1 MSENGE
7 SPSIYGAIVR
17 HMSPLDSP
25 NMPSTAVCEI
35 ARLSRD
41 ARFDGVFFT
50 AVLSTRIYCR
60 PVCPARPPKT
70 ENVQYYPS
78 AAAAQAQGFRPCLRC
93 RPELAPGNHLWL
105 PGEHLV
111 SRALKLINEGFL
123 ADQSLDA
130 LAERLNVGARQLRR
144 LFVQYLGAPPIA
156 VHATQRLLF
165 AKQLLTETHLS
176 ITEVAMASGFRSVR
190 RFNAAFADANHA
202 EPRAFRRSAKT
213 PVSKALVLRLG
224 YRPPYDFKAVLA
236 FLKTRALPGIE
247 CVDEHSYQRVFGAV
261 DSPGWLR
268 ISAWSSE
275 QPALRLEL
283 VNVQP
288 KEMLGVVTRIRR
300 MFDLDA
306 DPLAI
311 SHTLRVSP
319 MLAPLIERYP
329 GLRLPGGWDGF
340 EVAVRAVLGQQV
352 SVAAARTLASRIV
365 QRYGTPIDAPGP
377 SQLNRLFPSPESMVG
392 ADLGQMGVT
401 KARVSTIQGVARALI
416 EGRVDFRIEQPLDR
430 FIHSWVQLPGIG
442 EWTAH
447 YIAMRVLKHP
457 DAFPA
462 ADLILR
468 RQASPSATPLTT
480 QTLQT
485 MADSWRPWRA
495 YSVMYLWRAATDSAA
510 AQRNCI

>member
-1 MSENGE
+1 MTSENGE
-7 SPSIYGAIVR
+7 NQPNRGAILR
-17 HMSPLDSP
+17 PMNTDEGLATPSP
-25 NMPSTAVCEI
+25 AACEI

-50 AVLSTRIYCR
+50 AVLTTRIYCR
-60 PVCPARPPKT
+60 PVCPARAPKA
-70 ENVQYYPS
+70 ENVVYYPS

-105 PGEHLV
+105 QGEHLV
-111 SRALKLINEGFL
+111 SRALKLINEGY
-123 ADQSLDA
+123 
-130 LAERLNVGARQLRR
+130 LAEHSLEMLAMRLDIGARQLRR
-144 LFVQYLGAPPIA
+144 LFVKYLGAPPMA

-165 AKQLLTETHLS
+165 AKQLLTETHLT
-176 ITEVAMASGFRSVR
+176 ITEVAMASGFGSLR
-190 RFNAAFADANHA
+190 RFNSAFAEANHA
-202 EPRAFRRSAKT
+202 EPRAFRRSPKARAD
-213 PVSKALVLRLG
+213 KALVLRLG
-224 YRPPYDFKAVLA
+224 YRPPYDFTTLLG

-247 CVDEHSYQRVFGAV
+247 LVDEHSYQRVFAGV
-261 DSPGWLR
+261 EMPGWLR
-268 ISAWSSE
+268 VSVWPGE
-275 QPALRLEL
+275 QHALQLEL
-283 VNVQP
+283 VNVAPSQ
-288 KEMLGVVTRIRR
+288 MLGVVTRIRR

-311 SHTLRVSP
+311 AHTLHASSL
-319 MLAPLIERYP
+319 LAPIIERYP

-365 QRYGTPIDAPGP
+365 QRYGTVIESPVGSALD
-377 SQLNRLFPSPESMVG
+377 RLFPGPEQLAD
-392 ADLGQMGVT
+392 ADLGQMGIT
-401 KARVSTIQGVARALI
+401 LARIDTIQGIARALI
-416 EGRVDFRIEQPLDR
+416 EGRVDFAVEQPLET
-430 FIHSWVQLPGIG
+430 FIRRWVQLPGIG

-468 RQASPSATPLTT
+468 REANPLGAPFSTKAL
-480 QTLQT
+480 QTL
-485 MADSWRPWRA
+485 AESWRPWRA

-510 AQRNCI
+510 ARKV